1 MKKQVIAVIL
11 LVIAAVSFADTN
23 ISAKNQEDIESQYA
37 AGLALWLSH
46 DYEEVFKC
54 FKRLAEQGHAQ
65 AQYNLGLLYRNG
77 EGTLL
82 PTKSKLFTGLHELPN
97 KDLQALNVILA
108 YCMITAKEHSPTK
121 RKLFTGLHK
130 LPNKE
135 MHKLNVILE
144 YCIVTAKE
152 HLPTKRKLFTG
163 LHKLPNKEMRKLNV
177 ILEYCIEKVKEP
189 LPTKRKLF
197 TGIHKLLNKD
207 LHKLNIIL
215 EYCIILA

>member
-77 EGTLL
+77 EGTLTDKKKAFYWYTQAAEQGL
-82 PTKSKLFTGLHELPN
+82 AAAQHNLGVLYSNGEGTLTDKKKAFYWFTQAAEQGDAQAQYKLGILYYVGEGTSADMKQAACWIKKAYENGFENAKDFWEEKELW
-97 KDLQALNVILA
+97 Q
-108 YCMITAKEHSPTK
+108 YE
-121 RKLFTGLHK
+121 
-130 LPNKE
+130 E
-135 MHKLNVILE
+135 
-144 YCIVTAKE
+144 
-152 HLPTKRKLFTG
+152 
-163 LHKLPNKEMRKLNV
+163 
-177 ILEYCIEKVKEP
+177 
-189 LPTKRKLF
+189 
-197 TGIHKLLNKD
+197 
-207 LHKLNIIL
+207 
-215 EYCIILA
+215 

>member
-77 EGTLL
+77 EGTL
-82 PTKSKLFTGLHELPN
+82 TDKKKAFYWCTQAAEQGLALAQYNLGILYYNGEGTSANMKQAAYWIKKAYENGFENAKFFWEVRELWR
-97 KDLQALNVILA
+97 
-108 YCMITAKEHSPTK
+108 YE
-121 RKLFTGLHK
+121 
-130 LPNKE
+130 E
-135 MHKLNVILE
+135 
-144 YCIVTAKE
+144 
-152 HLPTKRKLFTG
+152 
-163 LHKLPNKEMRKLNV
+163 
-177 ILEYCIEKVKEP
+177 
-189 LPTKRKLF
+189 
-197 TGIHKLLNKD
+197 
-207 LHKLNIIL
+207 
-215 EYCIILA
+215 

>member
-77 EGTLL
+77 EGTLTDKM
-82 PTKSKLFTGLHELPN
+82 PFCFAERI
-97 KDLQALNVILA
+97 QAGIAV
-108 YCMITAKEHSPTK
+108 
-121 RKLFTGLHK
+121 
-130 LPNKE
+130 
-135 MHKLNVILE
+135 
-144 YCIVTAKE
+144 
-152 HLPTKRKLFTG
+152 HLRFFG
-163 LHKLPNKEMRKLNV
+163 
-177 ILEYCIEKVKEP
+177 
-189 LPTKRKLF
+189 
-197 TGIHKLLNKD
+197 
-207 LHKLNIIL
+207 
-215 EYCIILA
+215 